1 MAASSSSSSAAFSA
15 TERIRRATDEL
26 RAAAG
31 ELEQA
36 IADDPEQQTLKLDPE
51 SIGGHY
57 MRAFLLARLG
67 RRHEAIAE
75 WEAVVAWVR
84 ERSYDEDVLWPAQEI
99 ARLREA

>member
-1 MAASSSSSSAAFSA
+1 MLG
-15 TERIRRATDEL
+15 L
-26 RAAAG
+26 RAEMLSRTGRAEDALVIWQ
-31 ELEQA
+31 ETLE
-36 IADDPEQQTLKLDPE
+36 LDPE

-67 RRHEAIAE
+67 RRDEAIAE

-84 ERSYDEDVLWPAQEI
+84 EGSYDEDVLWPAREI